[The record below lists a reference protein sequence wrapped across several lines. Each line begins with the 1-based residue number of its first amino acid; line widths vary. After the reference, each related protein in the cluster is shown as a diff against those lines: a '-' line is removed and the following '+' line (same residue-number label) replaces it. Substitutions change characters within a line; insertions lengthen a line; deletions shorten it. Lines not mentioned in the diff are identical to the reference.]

1 MNRDDLRLDIKFM
14 MANNLIEIINLRDEK
29 NICSRELSLSI
40 DYETYDKLI
49 EKLNNKGFSMEEME
63 GLLKS
68 LKNDSE
74 YLNYTYNMI

>member
-29 NICSRELSLSI
+29 NICSRELSLAV

-49 EKLNNKGFSMEEME
+49 EKLNDKGFSIEEME
-63 GLLKS
+63 RLL
-68 LKNDSE
+68 E
-74 YLNYTYNMI
+74 YLRNDFEYLDYTYKAI

>member
-29 NICSRELSLSI
+29 NICSEKRNLLI
-40 DYETYDKLI
+40 DYEIYDKLI
-49 EKLNNKGFSMEEME
+49 EKLNNKGFSIEEME
-63 GLLKS
+63 RLLGY

-74 YLNYTYNMI
+74 YLDYTYNMI